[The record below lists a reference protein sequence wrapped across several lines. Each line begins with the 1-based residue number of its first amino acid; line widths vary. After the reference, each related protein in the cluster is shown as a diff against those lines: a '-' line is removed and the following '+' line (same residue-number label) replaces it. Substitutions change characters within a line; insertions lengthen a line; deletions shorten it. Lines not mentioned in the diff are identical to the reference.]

1 MSEQNKDLP
10 RDVFI
15 QTIYE
20 EAKRNKN
27 LIFLCCDLG
36 AKALDEFRVKL
47 PAQFIHTGISEQ
59 HMVDMAAGLAQC
71 GKLVYVYAMAPFATF
86 RCFEQI
92 KVALGA
98 MRQPVTVIGVGV
110 GFGYDD
116 AGPTHYATEDLS
128 CMRTI
133 AGMEVHTPADN
144 TCVAELAKLTYTK
157 PHLRYV
163 RLDRKYLNGLYS
175 DRSDFKIEDGLV
187 ETAPGK
193 DIAILSSGFP
203 LHTAL
208 KVRERMKEQGVD
220 VGVIDVFRLKPLNVQ
235 KLVALTSKYK
245 KLVTLEEHFLS
256 GGFGSAILEGLNDA
270 GHARSVLRLGVH
282 DEYYFENGG
291 RKNVHKLA
299 RIDEGAVYDSV
310 QQLIK

>member
-1 MSEQNKDLP
+1 MADLNKDLP

-15 QTIYE
+15 ETIYE
-20 EAKRNKN
+20 EAKRNPN

-47 PAQFIHTGISEQ
+47 PKQFIHTGISEQ
-59 HMVDMAAGLAQC
+59 HMMDLAAGLSQC
-71 GKLVYVYAMAPFATF
+71 GKLVYAYAMAPFSTF

-98 MRQPVTVIGVGV
+98 MKQPVTVIGVGV

-116 AGPTHYATEDLS
+116 AGPTHYAIEDLA

-157 PHLRYV
+157 PKLRYV
-163 RLDRKYLNGLYS
+163 RLDRKMLGGLYL
-175 DRSDFKIEDGLV
+175 DRSDFKIEDGLI
-187 ETAPGK
+187 ETVAGK

-208 KVRERMKEQGVD
+208 KVREKFKAEGLEI
-220 VGVIDVFRLKPLNVQ
+220 GIIDVFRLKPMNAA
-235 KLVALTSKYK
+235 KLVQITSKYK
-245 KLVTLEEHFLS
+245 KLITLEEHFLN
-256 GGFGSAILEGLNDA
+256 GGFGSAILEALNDA
-270 GHARSVLRLGVH
+270 GHARQITRLGVG
-282 DEYYFENGG
+282 DDYYFENGG
-291 RKNVHKLA
+291 RKNLHKLA
-299 RIDEGAVYDSV
+299 KIDEAGVIASIS
-310 QQLIK
+310 QIAK